1 MPIVPIGSGG
11 HNLISSPLRG
21 VPIRLFSFSFIFSWR
36 MGYLRPSVRTR
47 KKNGPEIGDEE
58 LLSLRMG
65 AWGFPCPLSSA
76 HPNLVLPPQPEADDE
91 VVGGHKMSEPVI
103 G

>member
-1 MPIVPIGSGG
+1 MDPPS
-11 HNLISSPLRG
+11 HAYAWAATASSPLPFG
-21 VPIRLFSFSFIFSWR
+21 E
-36 MGYLRPSVRTR
+36 YPSAPVREDR
-47 KKNGPEIGDEE
+47 KKKKNGGWVGDEE